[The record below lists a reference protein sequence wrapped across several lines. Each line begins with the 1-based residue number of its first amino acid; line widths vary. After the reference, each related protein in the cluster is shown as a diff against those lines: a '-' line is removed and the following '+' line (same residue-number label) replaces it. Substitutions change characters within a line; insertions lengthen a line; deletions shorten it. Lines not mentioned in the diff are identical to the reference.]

1 MQLGVFLSEILKKKR
16 RSPLLVL
23 TSSPPPAQVFLPFPH
38 RRNWQLVTNAR
49 QMLGWGDGHAWNWL
63 NHKALP
69 VSCGMLSN
77 TLFLRAENEY
87 FLKTTRKKETD
98 R

>member
-23 TSSPPPAQVFLPFPH
+23 TSSPPPVQVFLPFPH

>member
-16 RSPLLVL
+16 RLPLLVL

-49 QMLGWGDGHAWNWL
+49 LGMRTPSLRPSQRPNLSSKVTVYINWIKL
-63 NHKALP
+63 YIKQNFTSKALE
-69 VSCGMLSN
+69 S
-77 TLFLRAENEY
+77 
-87 FLKTTRKKETD
+87 
-98 R
+98 